1 MKDHGII
8 NYRYK
13 GFDHYHSGRGR
24 ASYVNPELLHFLV
37 I

>member
-13 GFDHYHSGRGR
+13 VDHCHSGRGR